1 MDWTRGYSSEWT
13 VMAVDRDTWADAGIV
28 EGVREVSI
36 SRDCTDSVPL
46 LETGTMTLDADSF
59 EWEWCRIYMV
69 ANQVAP
75 VKVAIATMLFERQ
88 SSHFEKG
95 ARTLNARGRSV
106 LQPVADR
113 SMTRG
118 SYAPAGTNGA
128 NFVAN
133 LLREC
138 TPAPVNVDGSFTLV
152 DDVVFDLGCSYLDAV
167 WAVLNA
173 ANWCMQID
181 GDGTINIR
189 KMPTEPSLE
198 LSRAN
203 AGVLI
208 PGIDDDYSIVDIPNR
223 YIAVDDGEIA
233 MATNDSGSEASYNK
247 RGRWVDYVD
256 ESPVL
261 VDGETLQSY
270 ADRKLVEMSTI
281 MRKYSYQRE
290 YWPDVVPYSIVRATM
305 PNNGIDGDLRVLSQS
320 LECGRGVVISEV
332 SGMEVVL

>member
-1 MDWTRGYSSEWT
+1 MDWTKGYSSEWS
-13 VMAVDRDTWADAGIV
+13 VMAVDRDTWADSGLV
-28 EGVREVSI
+28 EGVRDITI

-46 LETGTMTLDADSF
+46 LETGTMTLDTDSF
-59 EWEWCRIYMV
+59 EWEWCRVYMV

-75 VKVAIATMLFERQ
+75 EKVPIATMLFERQ
-88 SSHFEKG
+88 TSHFEKG
-95 ARTLNARGRSV
+95 AKTLTAHGRSV
-106 LQPVADR
+106 LQPAADR
-113 SMTRG
+113 SMVRG

-138 TPAPVNVDGSFTLV
+138 TPAPVVADGSFTLV

-173 ANWCMQID
+173 ANWCIQID
-181 GDGTINIR
+181 GDGTINVRAI
-189 KMPTEPSLE
+189 PTVPALE

-223 YIAVDDGEIA
+223 YIAIDDGEVAIA
-233 MATNDSGSEASYNK
+233 ENRTGSESSYNK
-247 RGRWVDYVD
+247 RGRWVDVVD
-256 ESPVL
+256 ESPVM

-270 ADRKLVEMSTI
+270 AERKLTEASTI
-281 MRKYSYQRE
+281 MRKFSYDRE
-290 YWPDVVPYSIVRATM
+290 YWPDVVPYSMVRATL
-305 PNNGIDGDLRVLSQS
+305 PNNGIDGDLMVLSQS
-320 LECGRGVVISEV
+320 LKCGRGVVISEV